1 MKSFINHKVLKYS
14 IVSGDFNNIRHANKE
29 AYNIIHS
36 ADVIIFDEY
45 IDRKIIKQLLRSN
58 ILVYKTVLNGNYNER
73 NNVLNELIVE
83 LARIHGH
90 VVHIRGL
97 DHRLFK
103 QSFGSIN
110 YVKSF
115 NIETSITN
123 LNISLPEELLN

>member
-14 IVSGDFNNIRHANKE
+14 IVSGDFNNSKHANKE

-45 IDRKIIKQLLRSN
+45 INREIIDRLFHSNVII
-58 ILVYKTVLNGNYNER
+58 YKTVLNSDYDER
-73 NNVLNELIVE
+73 NKVLNELIVE
-83 LARIHGH
+83 LARTHGH

-103 QSFGSIN
+103 QSFESIN

-115 NIETSITN
+115 NIDTSITN
-123 LNISLPEELLN
+123 LNASLPEELLN